1 MPANMPIAEK
11 EARIV
16 RDMLWPGESIELSI
30 KQRRLR
36 PGGAWITPTTWVV
49 TNKRVI
55 FIERD
60 RWGVRKNFELIP
72 FNYITGVRLDHGI
85 FSSAI
90 YIRVAGMSTETGKYR
105 RNLEEGEIH
114 GLKYRDAVLLADL
127 LNRKILDRERKEEEK
142 EKAMLER
149 HKEARPGLYI
159 YCSNCG
165 RKNNARSEYCRF
177 CGARFGHTGA
187 K

>member
-1 MPANMPIAEK
+1 MPGNMPIAES
-11 EARIV
+11 EVNIV
-16 RDMLWPGESIELSI
+16 RGMLWPGETVELTV

-49 TNKRVI
+49 TNKRII

-72 FNYITGVRLDHGI
+72 FDKVTGVRLDHGI

-90 YIRVAGMSTETGKYR
+90 YVRVAGMSTERGKYR
-105 RNLEEGEIH
+105 RNREEGEIH
-114 GLKYRDAVLLADL
+114 GLRYRDAVLLADL
-127 LNRKILDRERKEEEK
+127 LNRKVLEKERKEEEK
-142 EKAMLER
+142 ERVLLEKHR
-149 HKEARPGLYI
+149 VARPGLYT
-159 YCSNCG
+159 YCGECG
-165 RKNNARSEYCRF
+165 RKNNASDLYCRY
-177 CGARFGHTGA
+177 CGAVLGHMRQ